1 MNRKVKRYDP
11 ISSDGTCGMC
21 IEDADFGAYVE
32 YEDFAALEA
41 ECDSL
46 WSTYVALVDKL
57 DIDTEKAKTA
67 YGKPSDVIVSYVDKL
82 RAENDRLRAERDA
95 FRDSRNYLIEEI
107 SDHLSEIAEL
117 RDALEEIADP
127 IKFMRA
133 RLEDGEQ
140 LNWVYAIQM
149 AESGNY
155 LREIAKRALAASTEQ
170 EVESE

>member
-1 MNRKVKRYDP
+1 
-11 ISSDGTCGMC
+11 MC

-32 YEDFAALEA
+32 YEDYVALET

-57 DIDTEKAKTA
+57 GIDTEKAKTA
-67 YGKPSDVIVSYVDKL
+67 DGKPSDVIISYVDAL
-82 RAENDRLRAERDA
+82 RAENDR
-95 FRDSRNYLIEEI
+95 
-107 SDHLSEIAEL
+107 L

-140 LNWVYAIQM
+140 LNGVYAIQM

-155 LREIAKRALAASTEQ
+155 LREIAKRALTASTEQ
-170 EVESE
+170 EVEK

>member
-21 IEDADFGAYVE
+21 IEDANYGAYVE
-32 YEDFAALEA
+32 YEDYSALET

-46 WSTYVALVDKL
+46 RSTYVALVDKL
-57 DIDTEKAKTA
+57 GIDTEKAKTA
-67 YGKPSDVIVSYVDKL
+67 DGKPSDVIVSYVDKL

-117 RDALEEIADP
+117 RDALRDTARWIERLPVQAQGAIRQLERIDAALTR
-127 IKFMRA
+127 RA
-133 RLEDGEQ
+133 
-140 LNWVYAIQM
+140 N
-149 AESGNY
+149 AEGD
-155 LREIAKRALAASTEQ
+155 Q
-170 EVESE
+170 Q

>member
-21 IEDADFGAYVE
+21 IEDADYGAYVE
-32 YEDFAALEA
+32 YEDYVALET

-57 DIDTEKAKTA
+57 GIDTEKAKTA
-67 YGKPSDVIVSYVDKL
+67 YGKPSDVIVSYVDAL

-107 SDHLSEIAEL
+107 SSHLSEIAEL
-117 RDALEEIADP
+117 REALCDTARWIERLPVQAQGAIRQLERIDAALTR
-127 IKFMRA
+127 RA
-133 RLEDGEQ
+133 
-140 LNWVYAIQM
+140 N
-149 AESGNY
+149 AEGD
-155 LREIAKRALAASTEQ
+155 Q
-170 EVESE
+170 Q

>member
-32 YEDFAALEA
+32 YEDYVAIET

-57 DIDTEKAKTA
+57 GIDTEKAKTA
-67 YGKPSDVIVSYVDKL
+67 DGKPSDVIVSYVDAL
-82 RAENDRLRAERDA
+82 RAEVQR
-95 FRDSRNYLIEEI
+95 
-107 SDHLSEIAEL
+107 L

-140 LNWVYAIQM
+140 LNGVYAIQM

-155 LREIAKRALAASTEQ
+155 LREIAKRALTASTEQ
-170 EVESE
+170 EVEK